1 MASPDQDRASPY
13 HDTPCPGQG
22 AGPRTGTTGG
32 VSRAGRAVLDR
43 SMALV
48 VALAVVGLLA
58 SARPVLA
65 QGSATGG
72 VVVQVPVVSELDVA
86 RAAASGVEGA
96 SMFRLQV
103 RANHPWQV
111 RVSAPG
117 AERTVWVRTTVGGD
131 GESRRLEPG
140 GTVAVA
146 AGGRGVAMIEVECR
160 WEPATGEPEP
170 TLLYTVGEKPAF

>member
-1 MASPDQDRASPY
+1 MASLDQDRASPY
-13 HDTPCPGQG
+13 HDTPCPGQR
-22 AGPRTGTTGG
+22 AGPRTGTTEGASE
-32 VSRAGRAVLDR
+32 VGRAVLDR

-58 SARPVLA
+58 SAGPVLA
-65 QGSATGG
+65 QGSATGE

-96 SMFRLQV
+96 SVFRLRV

-117 AERTVWVRTTVGGD
+117 AQRMVRVRTTVGSD
-131 GESRRLEPG
+131 GESHRLEPG

-146 AGGRGVAMIEVECR
+146 AGGRGVAVIEVECR
-160 WEPATGEPEP
+160 WEPALGEPEP
-170 TLLYTVGEKPAF
+170 TLLYTVGERPGD

>member
-1 MASPDQDRASPY
+1 M
-13 HDTPCPGQG
+13 TE
-22 AGPRTGTTGG
+22 G
-32 VSRAGRAVLDR
+32 VGEAGRAGLDR
-43 SMALV
+43 SIALV
-48 VALAVVGLLA
+48 APLAVISLLA
-58 SARPVLA
+58 SAGPVLA
-65 QGSATGG
+65 QRSATGE

-96 SMFRLQV
+96 SVFRLRV
-103 RANHPWQV
+103 GANHPWQV

-131 GESRRLEPG
+131 GESRRLDPG

-146 AGGRGVAMIEVECR
+146 AGGRGVVVFEVECR

-170 TLLYTVGEKPAF
+170 TLLYTLGERPGD